1 MSAHKDRPEASRME
15 VVETGRRRRWTE
27 EEKLRIVLESLS
39 GARLGMATAR
49 RHGIAR
55 SLLWKWRRQFDVRAA
70 GESSFVPAVVVP
82 ERSPS
87 TSPSSRMEILSANG
101 RRIIVDAGVDV
112 AALGRVLD
120 ALERR

>member
-1 MSAHKDRPEASRME
+1 MTALTNRPEASRLE
-15 VVETGRRRRWTE
+15 VVDTGRRRRWTE
-27 EEKLRIVLESLS
+27 EEKLRIVMESLS
-39 GARLGMATAR
+39 GARLGLVTAR
-49 RHGIAR
+49 RYGIAR

-70 GESSFVPAVVVP
+70 GSSNFVPAVVVP

-87 TSPSSRMEILSANG
+87 RSSLMEIISANG

-112 AALGRVLD
+112 AALRRVLD